1 MLRRAAAI
9 GLAALVLVALPGSAR
24 SDTAKTVVQAVAGA
38 ALVGIMCSSI
48 ALTAEEEVDEDDYAR
63 RGWMVGVGGSYA
75 VETFEDDAER
85 ELQGKLESKTVSLSV
100 DDSFGFNARVGYRCH
115 RRFSA
120 EAEVEWLN
128 GFKSDL
134 TQPGFAQLAKVD
146 FEPVVVTTNV
156 KGYLL
161 TGRYQPFLL
170 VGAGA
175 MTADT
180 KLRDPVGLAF
190 TGLDSESENAFA
202 MRFGGG
208 IDLYATKNVVVSLDI
223 DYVLPFGSL
232 DALDYVTIGWGL
244 QYRF

>member
-1 MLRRAAAI
+1 MRRAAAI
-9 GLAALVLVALPGSAR
+9 GLAALVFVAIPDSAH
-24 SDTAKTVVQAVAGA
+24 SDTAKTVVESAGAA
-38 ALVGIMCSSI
+38 ALVGIFCSSI
-48 ALTAEEEVDEDDYAR
+48 ALNSDDEIDKDDFAR
-63 RGWMVGVGGSYA
+63 RGWSVGVAGSHA
-75 VETFEDDAER
+75 FEVFEDDAETDYR
-85 ELQGKLESKTVSLSV
+85 KQLGPDVNLAV
-100 DDSFGFNARVGYRCH
+100 DNSFGFNARVGYRCNA
-115 RRFSA
+115 RLSA
-120 EAEVEWLN
+120 EVEVEWLK
-128 GFKSDL
+128 GFESDL
-134 TQPGFAQLAKVD
+134 TQPGFDQLAKVD
-146 FEPVVVTTNV
+146 FEPVVVTTNF
-156 KGYLL
+156 KAYAL